1 MTMNTDFKVAEVQL
15 SYRNTVPYDKRTK
28 VRDAKDAYKVML
40 KIHDDDTLDYIETFK
55 VLYLNQNNHVLGCR
69 TISEGGL
76 ASTCC
81 DVRTILQGALLT
93 NAVGIILAHNHPSGN
108 VTPSEKDIQIT
119 SQINKAAKL
128 LDLQLLDH
136 IIYTR
141 ETYFSFADDGCV

>member
-1 MTMNTDFKVAEVQL
+1 MTMTTDFKVAEVQL
-15 SYRNTVPYDKRTK
+15 SYRNTVPYDMRTK

-40 KIHDDDTLDYIETFK
+40 KTHDDGTLDYIETFK

-108 VTPSEKDIQIT
+108 VKPSTEDINTTAKIT
-119 SQINKAAKL
+119 KAAKL
-128 LDLQLLDH
+128 LDISVLDH

-141 ETYFSFADDGCV
+141 ENCYSFADDGEI

>member
-15 SYRNTVPYDKRTK
+15 SYRNTVPYKKRTQIAN
-28 VRDAKDAYKVML
+28 AKEAYKVML

-81 DVRTILQGALLT
+81 DVRTILQGALLA

-108 VTPSEKDIQIT
+108 VTPSLLDIKTTNQIT
-119 SQINKAAKL
+119 KAAKL
-128 LDLQLLDH
+128 LDIQVLDH

>member
-1 MTMNTDFKVAEVQL
+1 MTMTTDFKVAEVQL

-28 VRDAKDAYKVML
+28 VHDAKDAYKVML
-40 KIHDDDTLDYIETFK
+40 KTHDDGTLDYIETFK

-93 NAVGIILAHNHPSGN
+93 NAVAIILAHNHPSGN
-108 VTPSEKDIQIT
+108 VKPSTEDINTTAKIT
-119 SQINKAAKL
+119 KAAKL
-128 LDLQLLDH
+128 LDISVLDH

-141 ETYFSFADDGCV
+141 ENCYSFADDGEI

>member
-1 MTMNTDFKVAEVQL
+1 MTMDTDFKVAEVSL
-15 SYRNTVPYDKRTK
+15 SYKNSVPYNKRTK
-28 VRDAKDAYKVML
+28 VKDAKDAYKVML
-40 KIHDDDTLDYIETFK
+40 KIHDDDTLDYTETFR

-108 VTPSEKDIQIT
+108 VTPSLSDIKTTNQIT
-119 SQINKAAKL
+119 KAAKL
-128 LDLQLLDH
+128 LDIQVLDH

-141 ETYFSFADDGCV
+141 ENCYSFADDGQI

>member
-1 MTMNTDFKVAEVQL
+1 MTMTTDFKVAEVQL

-40 KIHDDDTLDYIETFK
+40 KTHDDGTLDYIETFK

-108 VTPSEKDIQIT
+108 VKPSTEDINTTAKIT
-119 SQINKAAKL
+119 KAAKL
-128 LDLQLLDH
+128 LDISVLDH

-141 ETYFSFADDGCV
+141 ENCYSFADDGEI

>member
-1 MTMNTDFKVAEVQL
+1 MNTNFNVAEVAL
-15 SYRNTVPYDKRTK
+15 SYKNSVPYNQRTK
-28 VRDAKDAYKVML
+28 ITGAKDAYRILRKL
-40 KIHDDDTLDYIETFK
+40 HDDNTIDYTETFK

-108 VTPSEKDIQIT
+108 VTPSLSDIKTTNQIT
-119 SQINKAAKL
+119 KAAKL
-128 LDLQLLDH
+128 LDIQVLDH

-141 ETYFSFADDGCV
+141 ENCYSFADDGQI

>member
-1 MTMNTDFKVAEVQL
+1 MTMTTDFKVAEVQL

-40 KIHDDDTLDYIETFK
+40 KTHDDGTLDYIETFK

-93 NAVGIILAHNHPSGN
+93 NAVAIILAHNHPSGN
-108 VTPSEKDIQIT
+108 VKPSTEDINTTAKIT
-119 SQINKAAKL
+119 KAAKL
-128 LDLQLLDH
+128 LDISVLDH

-141 ETYFSFADDGCV
+141 ENCYSFADDGEI

>member
-1 MTMNTDFKVAEVQL
+1 MIMNTDFKVAEVSL
-15 SYRNTVPYDKRTK
+15 SYKNSVPYNKRTK
-28 VRDAKDAYKVML
+28 VKDAKDAYKVML
-40 KIHDDDTLDYIETFK
+40 KIHDDDTLDYTETFR

-108 VTPSEKDIQIT
+108 VTPSLSDIKTTNQIT
-119 SQINKAAKL
+119 KAAKL
-128 LDLQLLDH
+128 LDIQVLDH

-141 ETYFSFADDGCV
+141 ENCYSFADDGQI

>member
-15 SYRNTVPYDKRTK
+15 SYSNTVPYDKRTK

-40 KIHDDDTLDYIETFK
+40 KTHDDCTLDYIETFK

-76 ASTCC
+76 TSTQS

-93 NAVGIILAHNHPSGN
+93 NAVAIILAHNHPSGN
-108 VTPSEKDIQIT
+108 VKPSTEDINTTAKIT
-119 SQINKAAKL
+119 KAAKL
-128 LDLQLLDH
+128 LDISVLDH

-141 ETYFSFADDGCV
+141 ENCYSFADDGEL